1 MCNLEYTAK
10 GISVTYESVILAVQ
24 VLINDKVGI
33 QMPQNAAHH
42 TYQIQTNA
50 QFFKFNLYATQITQ
64 NQIAT

>member
-33 QMPQNAAHH
+33 QITQNAAYH
-42 TYQIQTNA
+42 TYQIQTNV
-50 QFFKFNLYATQITQ
+50 QFYQFNLHDTRNPQ